1 MPHKT
6 SRKYALLLGK
16 DPSLVMKI
24 GSLEEANWQFL
35 HYHEKLA
42 LRFAATAKFQIME
55 NRERE
60 WPALHFSVYDF
71 ATVNRFMGGV
81 TKMAC
86 DNTKKKY
93 MVKEDDTL
101 HN

>member
-1 MPHKT
+1 MVGNFLLECILRLCSSGFTGLFEIFSSSIPGHEVLVPHKT

-42 LRFAATAKFQIME
+42 
-55 NRERE
+55 
-60 WPALHFSVYDF
+60 
-71 ATVNRFMGGV
+71 
-81 TKMAC
+81 
-86 DNTKKKY
+86 
-93 MVKEDDTL
+93 
-101 HN
+101 

>member
-1 MPHKT
+1 MAIFT
-6 SRKYALLLGK
+6 LSRKIGVAL
-16 DPSLVMKI
+16 
-24 GSLEEANWQFL
+24 
-35 HYHEKLA
+35 

-93 MVKEDDTL
+93 MVKEEDTL

>member
-1 MPHKT
+1 MVGNFLLECILRPCSSGFTGLFKIFSSSIPGHEVLVPHKT

-42 LRFAATAKFQIME
+42 
-55 NRERE
+55 
-60 WPALHFSVYDF
+60 
-71 ATVNRFMGGV
+71 
-81 TKMAC
+81 
-86 DNTKKKY
+86 
-93 MVKEDDTL
+93 
-101 HN
+101 